1 MKQDPVSVSKEKD
14 LEKKG
19 KKEKKERTLKE
30 LSVTNWLT
38 PQNASF
44 FVKNGFLYIK
54 QEEKEEQRAFLYR
67 QFPFETQ
74 WEFISVMDS
83 DKQEIGIVRDLD
95 LFEGDTKE
103 LLVKE
108 LSRRYYTPVIKKILS
123 MKERYGF
130 SYWKVETPDGEL
142 NFTLQDTFRSMI
154 HTGENRLLLLD
165 VNGNRFEI
173 PDVTALDRK
182 SYKKIEL
189 YL

>member
-1 MKQDPVSVSKEKD
+1 MKN
-14 LEKKG
+14 
-19 KKEKKERTLKE
+19 EKKERTLE
-30 LSVTNWLT
+30 DLSVTNWLT

-44 FVKNGFLYIK
+44 MIKNGFLYIK
-54 QEEKEEQRAFLYR
+54 QEEKEERVFLYR
-67 QFPFETQ
+67 QFPFEIQ

-83 DKQEIGIVRDLD
+83 DKQEIGILRSIEQFDQ
-95 LFEGDTKE
+95 ETKA

-108 LSRRYYTPVIKKILS
+108 LVRRYYTPVIERIFS
-123 MKERYGF
+123 VKERYGF
-130 SYWKVETPDGEL
+130 SYWKVKTPDGEM

-154 HTGENRLLLLD
+154 RAGENRLLLLD